1 MEDSLSQRDWCPE
14 SPARIEHGKGN
25 ICYDSPAVQICIPNN
40 FDSGLLLK
48 LSAKNTSNRAV
59 PALYAQQE
67 RSHVPRLFVSTKI
80 RFTWQEKFNRFV
92 RPAANGGKNFVAVGC
107 PTGVYVTC
115 RGTSGMSSASLPAPT
130 HSH

>member
-1 MEDSLSQRDWCPE
+1 MEDSLSQRDWRPE

-25 ICYDSPAVQICIPNN
+25 IFYDFPAVQTCIPNN

-59 PALYAQQE
+59 PVLYAQQE
-67 RSHVPRLFVSTKI
+67 RSQVPRLFVSTKV
-80 RFTWQEKFNRFV
+80 RLTLSEKFNYFV
-92 RPAANGGKNFVAVGC
+92 HSAANGGKNFVAVGC

-115 RGTSGMSSASLPAPT
+115 RGTSGMSLASPTPT